1 MDLFEAIDTQRSL
14 RRFSDKA
21 VSDDDIRR
29 VLESARKA
37 PSPTN
42 RQPWAFIVIRDPA
55 TRRAIAEI
63 YKKSW
68 GFARQVYG
76 DPAKAENEPERVML
90 VETDRLADAIDEAP
104 VFINCML
111 DKSQLGIMVTP
122 DLQTILE
129 PSSVYGAVY
138 AAMQNM
144 LLTAR
149 ALGLAATP
157 TNLTRFFDHE
167 VRSILGHPEHVETV
181 SLILVGHPL
190 KPSFGPP
197 RRKPLEE
204 IAHIEL
210 WGKPLS

>member
-14 RRFSDKA
+14 RRFSDEP

-29 VLESARKA
+29 MLESARKA

-42 RQPWAFIVIRDPA
+42 RQPWAFIVVRDPA
-55 TRRAIAEI
+55 TRRAMAEI
-63 YKKSW
+63 YRKSW

-76 DPAKAENEPERVML
+76 DPEKAEDEPERVML

-104 VFINCML
+104 AFINCML
-111 DKSQLGIMVTP
+111 DKSLLGIMITP

-144 LLTAR
+144 MLTAR

-157 TNLTRFFDHE
+157 TNLTRFFDNE
-167 VRSILGHPEHVETV
+167 VRALLGHPEHVETV

-190 KPSFGPP
+190 NPRFGPP
-197 RRKPLEE
+197 RRKQLAE
-204 IAHIEL
+204 IAYSEG
-210 WGKPLS
+210 WGKALP

>member
-1 MDLFEAIDTQRSL
+1 MELFDAIDTQRSL
-14 RRFSDKA
+14 RRFSDKP
-21 VSDDDIRR
+21 VSEDDIRR
-29 VLESARKA
+29 MLESARKA

-55 TRRAIAEI
+55 TRRAMAEI
-63 YKKSW
+63 YRKSW
-68 GFARQVYG
+68 GFAKTVYG
-76 DPAKAENEPERVML
+76 DPEKAEDEPERVML

-104 VFINCML
+104 VFVNCML
-111 DKSQLGIMVTP
+111 DRSQLGIMVTA

-138 AAMQNM
+138 SAIQNM

-167 VRSILGHPEHVETV
+167 VRPLLGHPEHVETI

-197 RRKPLEE
+197 RRKPLYQ
-204 IAHIEL
+204 IAYSEA
-210 WGKPLS
+210 WGKPLP

>member
-1 MDLFEAIDTQRSL
+1 VDLFEAIDTQRSL
-14 RRFSDKA
+14 RRFSDKP

-29 VLESARKA
+29 LLESARKA

-42 RQPWAFIVIRDPA
+42 RQPWAFIVIRDGS

-68 GFARQVYG
+68 GFAKQVYG
-76 DPAKAENEPERVML
+76 DPAKAEDEPERMML
-90 VETDRLADAIDEAP
+90 TETDRLSDAIDEAP

-111 DKSQLGIMVTP
+111 DRSQLGIMVTP

-138 AAMQNM
+138 SAIQN
-144 LLTAR
+144 LLLSAR

-167 VRSILGHPEHVETV
+167 VRPLLGYPDHVETI
-181 SLILVGHPL
+181 SLVLLGNPL

-204 IAHIEL
+204 IAFSEA
-210 WGKPLS
+210 WGKPLG

>member
-29 VLESARKA
+29 LLESARKA

-42 RQPWAFIVIRDPA
+42 RQPWAFMVIREPA

-76 DPAKAENEPERVML
+76 DPEKAENEPERVML

-122 DLQTILE
+122 DFQTLLE

-138 AAMQNM
+138 GAMQN
-144 LLTAR
+144 LLLSAR
-149 ALGLAATP
+149 ALGLAAVP

-167 VRSILGHPEHVETV
+167 VRPILGHPEHVETV
-181 SLILVGHPL
+181 SLILLGHPR
-190 KPSFGPP
+190 KGNFGPP

-204 IAHIEL
+204 IAHSEA
-210 WGKPLS
+210 WGKPLG

>member
-14 RRFSDKA
+14 RRFSDEP
-21 VSDDDIRR
+21 VSDDHIRR
-29 VLESARKA
+29 LLESARKA

-42 RQPWAFIVIRDPA
+42 RQPWAFIVIRDQS
-55 TRRAIAEI
+55 TRRAMAEI

-76 DPAKAENEPERVML
+76 DPEKAADEPERMML

-111 DKSQLGIMVTP
+111 DRSLLGIMITP

-138 AAMQNM
+138 SAIQN
-144 LLTAR
+144 LLLSAR

-157 TNLTRFFDHE
+157 TNLTRFFDAE
-167 VRSILGHPEHVETV
+167 VRALLGYPEHVETI
-181 SLILVGHPL
+181 SLVLLGHPR

-197 RRKPLEE
+197 RRRPLGE
-204 IAHIEL
+204 IAHSDA
-210 WGKPLS
+210 WGKPLA